1 MLLKSL
7 KSNRRIH
14 LNDLYDFLNRIKMAG
29 NNTRILSII
38 DTIMKYLSRIN
49 KKMREEIDL
58 YVKLML
64 KLVQKNIGNSNEKLY
79 QGNKQN

>member
-38 DTIMKYLSRIN
+38 NTIMKYTSRIN
-49 KKMREEIDL
+49 KKMREKIDL

-64 KLVQKNIGNSNEKLY
+64 ETSSKKYRK
-79 QGNKQN
+79 